1 MTPRQEL
8 ALAEQHIAQA
18 EGLILEQLQRIAYME
33 ARGQDTSEAKARLYA
48 SEQSLARMEER
59 RRELALAARLRE

>member
-18 EGLILEQLQRIAYME
+18 EGLILEQLQRIAHME
-33 ARGQDTSEAKARLYA
+33 ARGQDTSEARALLA
-48 SEQSLARMEER
+48 VSELSLAGMEQR
-59 RRELALAARLRE
+59 RRQLAARLRA

>member
-18 EGLILEQLQRIAYME
+18 EGLILEQLQRIAHME
-33 ARGQDTSEAKARLYA
+33 ARGQDTSEARALLAA
-48 SEQSLARMEER
+48 SELSLAGMEQR
-59 RRELALAARLRE
+59 RRQLAARLRA